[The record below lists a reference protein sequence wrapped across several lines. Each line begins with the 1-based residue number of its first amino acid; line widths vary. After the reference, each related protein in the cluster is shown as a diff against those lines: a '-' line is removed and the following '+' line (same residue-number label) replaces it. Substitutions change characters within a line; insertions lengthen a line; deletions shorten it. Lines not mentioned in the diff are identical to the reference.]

1 MCLCDPARDR
11 SGKPEVRGTCAKAG
25 PLEARGRL
33 GTPACRNGST
43 GRDSPAP
50 IFFRG
55 AAKKKFPEP
64 VITHTFNY
72 VINSTNTLWTKKVKN
87 SCLII

>member
-1 MCLCDPARDR
+1 MSYKYFCETPAKDR
-11 SGKPEVRGTCAKAG
+11 SAKPGVRWTCAKAG
-25 PLEARGRL
+25 LE
-33 GTPACRNGST
+33 TPACRNGST
-43 GRDSPAP
+43 GRDSPAT